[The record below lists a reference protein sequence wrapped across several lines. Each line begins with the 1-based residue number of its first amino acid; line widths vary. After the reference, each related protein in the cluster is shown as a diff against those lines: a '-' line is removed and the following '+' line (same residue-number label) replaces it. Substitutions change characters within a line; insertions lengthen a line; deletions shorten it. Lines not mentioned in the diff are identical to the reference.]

1 MATSRRTFMMALLA
15 QAIAFPLAMHRS
27 GQAAIDTED
36 LDELERILKTA
47 LRARRPEDVAF
58 IAKAVQLVRNGT
70 LPRELVEAAFVWV
83 QNKKRKERYPTIWF
97 ERALRALAEREG
109 IAIP

>member
-1 MATSRRTFMMALLA
+1 MATSRRTFIMALLA
-15 QAIAFPLAMHRS
+15 QAFAIPLTVTRS
-27 GQAAIDTED
+27 GQAAIDTD
-36 LDELERILKTA
+36 NLDELELTLKTA

-58 IAKAVQLVRNGT
+58 IAKAVALVRNGT

-83 QNKKRKERYPTIWF
+83 QKKKYKERYPAIWF
-97 ERALRALAEREG
+97 ERSLRALATRQG